1 MKKKILISMALLL
14 LIASNCLAIGL
25 NQYGHITNAIQTKDI
40 KYSFEDGIFT
50 VRYDDHVF
58 EGNSF
63 FRTESGYLTLITL
76 EDNVPSIL
84 RLYNNDGVLILEN
97 TFKKIINISFSENRK
112 FAVFFDGKGIVVLK
126 DDASEIKHYAGSIIF
141 AVDDLGH
148 PAYYNAEQK
157 MINYKSFSIPLNEYP
172 NHILFWNNQPI
183 ICTINSIY
191 LLVDR
196 KLKPLYTSKNTIFEV
211 KVINS
216 ELYFVERKMSNNSFT
231 FELYHYTDK
240 ESISKIDEKILV
252 LSTIK
257 SHDTIVAPLDYGTI
271 GNPFPIGNSYAEI
284 QQYGYT
290 PYLHPG
296 VDFLGDDYQNVYA
309 VKPGYI
315 KAVLTTGGSAYWR
328 IGISNENTS
337 AESEGYLYAHL
348 NQTSI
353 PYTVGDYVQAGDLL
367 GTLYPWGYYD
377 FTHIH
382 FGRITCSGSTWNGN
396 WWTTDNPLVDVINIT
411 DTTAPIFENA
421 YGSNL
426 FAFRTEGGIYLNPT
440 SLMGEIDIIAKCHD
454 IANSTWKIDV
464 WDLRFKLHPVSNPDS
479 TIYERFSFAYDM
491 PLDTYISGT
500 FDEMVLYTLYSR
512 DGTCYSIG
520 DYNTRDYYH
529 IITNSDGDSVIT
541 IYDEY
546 ENLDTSQFPDGQY
559 ILEVIARDCSMNET
573 SASMTVTFNNVSA
586 DEPEIHENLI
596 QTVYPNPFNPDIHGT
611 ACISLLYTDITTD
624 TQIHIYNARG
634 QHVKTLLVEKP
645 IDSYAEI
652 YWNGFDD
659 QNIPLPN
666 GIYFSAVVQKQ
677 EISNLRKIIILR

>member
-1 MKKKILISMALLL
+1 MNKIILPFTVLFVLAFSTCMATE
-14 LIASNCLAIGL
+14 L
-25 NQYGHITNAIQTKDI
+25 NQYGHITNDMQKEDA
-40 KYSFEDGIFT
+40 KYSIENGIFT
-50 VRYDDHVF
+50 IKCDGHAF

-63 FRTESGYLTLITL
+63 FRTESGYITLITL

-84 RLYNNDGVLILEN
+84 RLYNKYGKLIFKE
-97 TFKKIINISFSENRK
+97 TYKKIINFTLSENEK
-112 FAVFFDGKGIVVLK
+112 FIAFFDGKGIVVLK
-126 DDASEIKHYAGSIIF
+126 DDASEIKHYPGSIIF
-141 AVDDLGH
+141 AVDDLGQ
-148 PAYYNAEQK
+148 PAYYNTEQK

-172 NHILFWNNQPI
+172 QHILFWNQKPV
-183 ICTINSIY
+183 ICIKNSIN
-191 LLVDR
+191 LLVER
-196 KLKPLYTSKNTIFEV
+196 KLNPLYTSKDTIFEV
-211 KVINS
+211 KAINS
-216 ELYFVERKMSNNSFT
+216 ELYFVERKLSNNSFT
-231 FELYHYTDK
+231 FNLYHYTDN

-257 SHDTIVAPLDYGTI
+257 SHETIVAPLDYGTI

-315 KAVLTTGGSAYWR
+315 KAILTTGGSAYWR

-337 AESEGYLYAHL
+337 SESEGYLYAHL
-348 NQTSI
+348 NQYSI
-353 PYTVGDYVQAGDLL
+353 PYTVGDSVQAGDLL

-382 FGRITCSGSTWNGN
+382 FARITCSGSTWNGN

-464 WDLRFKLHPVSNPDS
+464 WDLRFKLHPANDPDS

-520 DYNTRDYYH
+520 DYTVRDYYH

-573 SASMTVTFNNVSA
+573 SAFMTITFDNVSA

-611 ACISLLYTDITTD
+611 ICISLSCTDHAANI
-624 TQIHIYNARG
+624 QIHIYNSKG
-634 QHVKTLLVEKP
+634 QHVKTLLLEKLV
-645 IDSYAEI
+645 DRYAEI

-666 GIYFSAVVQKQ
+666 GIYFSAVVQEQ